1 MAERYGRD
9 EDGHVP
15 LSSPLSQADLAAW
28 TGLSRVAV
36 VKVLRV
42 LRELGWIENRGRA
55 IVIRELDQLRQ
66 RASR

>member
-15 LSSPLSQADLAAW
+15 LSWPLSQADLAAL